1 MPSEPSGRIRDDV
14 RVVIVRFGVTPLPW
28 KGSEP
33 TQWKECM
40 DTTATSFSATLSKR
54 PARTRRWLCT
64 LGGAVLACTAFGAG
78 AVGTLTGLDT
88 PITIKAREQPVGKF
102 IRELF
107 GQMGVPVA
115 VDDSVRG
122 AVNGDFDKPAG
133 EVLEDVKKA
142 FQLSF
147 YYDGA
152 VLHVYPASEL
162 SRDIVYL
169 SSRAVGKQVVDNV
182 AALDLTDSDNRLE
195 LADMGLVVTGTERF
209 LEQVRE
215 IADVVESRTA
225 AADVPETFRVFK
237 LKYGWADDVTL
248 VVGGQT
254 VVLPGVASLL
264 RNLVGDD
271 IGALDEGR
279 AAVTGVQRTPKPPTR
294 PKLKGQGL
302 QSVGEAVPVGPDT
315 ETAARLA
322 RELGV
327 TASGDGRARIVA
339 DPLNNAVVI
348 RDRADRMAS
357 YGRLIDTLDVEPL
370 MVEIEATIIDINTD
384 RLRQLGI
391 EWRLQSER
399 SDALLGASGVR
410 PATTLGTGTDPV
422 SDDSGGIVSLV
433 LGDRTRFIS
442 RIRALEEQGAA
453 RIVSKP
459 HVITLANVEAL
470 LDSTSTFF
478 VRVEGQ
484 EEVDLFDVSVGTTLR
499 VTPHVFE
506 SLGGTQIKLLVNIE
520 DGNTSDQ
527 RVDQI
532 PIIDRS
538 TINTQALIEE
548 GQSLL
553 IGGLVRETSQNS
565 VSKVPVLGD
574 LPGIGALFR
583 SNAKSARQAERMFLI
598 TPRLTAR
605 ATAAGASAG
614 LRLDAPIL
622 SGSESD
628 IVGAGPVRLEAARAG
643 LNERDAR
650 YPLKPSLPQG
660 ETDVGLATDDP
671 ARATPRPRRAA
682 PIRLER
688 RPKSESVEPMSIGGR
703 RSVPG
708 PSTGPSPESLPGPER
723 PATLDVSDGAPPAD
737 AGAVEEGWSS
747 VPGSDPTGR

>member
-1 MPSEPSGRIRDDV
+1 MIIPAT
-14 RVVIVRFGVTPLPW
+14 RF
-28 KGSEP
+28 ER
-33 TQWKECM
+33 
-40 DTTATSFSATLSKR
+40 A
-54 PARTRRWLCT
+54 ARARRWLGGA
-64 LGGAVLACTAFGAG
+64 LGGAALCCTAFGAG
-78 AVGTLTGLDT
+78 AVETLTGLDT
-88 PITIKAREQPVGKF
+88 PIAIKAREQPVGKF

-107 GQMGVPVA
+107 GQMGVPVSI
-115 VDDSVRG
+115 DESVRG
-122 AVNGDFDKPAG
+122 AVNGDFDKPAR
-133 EVLEDVKKA
+133 EVLADVEKA

-169 SSRAVGKQVVDNV
+169 SSRAMGQQVVDNV
-182 AALDLTDSDNRLE
+182 GALDLTDADNRLE

-264 RNLVGDD
+264 RNLVGGD
-271 IGALDEGR
+271 IGALDGGGT
-279 AAVTGVQRTPKPPTR
+279 APTGVQRTPEPATR

-302 QSVGEAVPVGPDT
+302 QSVGAEAVPAGPDT
-315 ETAARLA
+315 EAAAELA

-327 TASGDGRARIVA
+327 TADGKGRAKIVA

-357 YGRLIDTLDVEPL
+357 YTRLIETLDVEPL

-391 EWRLQSER
+391 EWRLQSR
-399 SDALLGASGVR
+399 GSDALLGASGAV
-410 PATTLGTGTDPV
+410 PASGAGPDTLSSGDGGDE
-422 SDDSGGIVSLV
+422 GGIVSLV

-442 RIRALEEQGAA
+442 RVRALEEQGAA

-478 VRVEGQ
+478 VRVEGE

-506 SLGGTQIKLLVNIE
+506 NLGTTQIKLLVNIE
-520 DGNTSDQ
+520 DGSTSDQ

-553 IGGLVRETSQNS
+553 IGGLVRETNQNS

-583 SNAKSARQAERMFLI
+583 SNAKSSRQAERMFLI

-605 ATAAGASAG
+605 AQAAG

-622 SGSESD
+622 SGDESD
-628 IVGAGPVRLEAARAG
+628 IVGAGPVRLESARAG
-643 LNERDAR
+643 LNARDAR
-650 YPLKPSLPQG
+650 FPVKQPLPRG
-660 ETDVGLATDDP
+660 DVDVGLATDDP
-671 ARATPRPRRAA
+671 ARVERRRPA

-688 RPKSESVEPMSIGGR
+688 RPKTESAEPTLVEER
-703 RSVPG
+703 
-708 PSTGPSPESLPGPER
+708 R
-723 PATLDVSDGAPPAD
+723 PATPAPEEPSRPEPEVTRPSTLDVSDRVPAED
-737 AGAVEEGWSS
+737 EPVGDDDGWSS
-747 VPGSDPTGR
+747 VPGSEPGVR